1 MKKTKK
7 IGINVEQ
14 PKNKCEDLHCPFHGG
29 LKLRGRIFHG
39 TVITD
44 SFHKTVKVEW
54 PRQYYLKKYERFE
67 KKRSRVK
74 AHNPPCI
81 DAKKGNKVKIMECR
95 PISKT
100 KNFVIIKNETN

>member
-7 IGINVEQ
+7 IGIDVEI
-14 PKNKCEDLHCPFHGG
+14 PKKQCEDSHCPFHSQ
-29 LKLRGRIFHG
+29 LRLRGRIFQG
-39 TVITD
+39 TVVTN

-54 PRQYYLKKYERFE
+54 PRQHYIKKYERFE
-67 KKRSRVK
+67 KRRSRVK

-81 DAKKGNKVKIMECR
+81 DAKKGDKVKIMECK

-100 KNFVIIKNETN
+100 KNFVIIKK